1 MPREREAVPILA
13 AATDL
18 RQLGKVVLYPI
29 NEVDTWN
36 QKNIV
41 KSRASKRL
49 GRSGFLHPNYGI
61 PDGATG
67 VSAGG
72 LMWNGARLSGAAANR
87 KGYLRRVVPASS
99 VNVTANPVR
108 VAPIPK
114 IIAHVPTNIII
125 TTSGVGL

>member
-1 MPREREAVPILA
+1 VPREREAVAILA
-13 AATDL
+13 AATNL

-49 GRSGFLHPNYGI
+49 GRSGFLHPNYGN

-72 LMWNGARLSGAAANR
+72 LMWNGRS
-87 KGYLRRVVPASS
+87 ASEW
-99 VNVTANPVR
+99 
-108 VAPIPK
+108 
-114 IIAHVPTNIII
+114 
-125 TTSGVGL
+125 GGG